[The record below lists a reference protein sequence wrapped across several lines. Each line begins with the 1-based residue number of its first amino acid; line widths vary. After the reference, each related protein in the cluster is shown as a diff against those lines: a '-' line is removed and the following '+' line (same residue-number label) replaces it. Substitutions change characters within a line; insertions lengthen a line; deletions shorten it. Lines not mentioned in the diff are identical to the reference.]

1 MRKLYHYWL
10 CPFSRKI
17 RILLAEK
24 KLSFEMVIIKPWEIP
39 AVFLSLNPEG
49 LPPVLTDDDGKNIAN
64 AYPISEYLE
73 EVYFEPSFLGK
84 TSAQRAEARR
94 LVAWF
99 DEKFNGEVTHNLV
112 YEKVLRRKM
121 GQGGPDSSIIRIGN
135 TNIHDHLEYI
145 SWLCDRRN
153 WLAGDEFSLADI
165 TAAAH
170 LSCIDYLSDVPW
182 DKHPVAKLWY
192 ARVKSRP
199 SFRDILADIVPGLS
213 RPPPHYTNLDF

>member
-24 KLSFEMVIIKPWEIP
+24 KLGFEAVVVKPWEIP
-39 AVFLSLNPEG
+39 SSFFSLNPEG

-64 AYPISEYLE
+64 AYPITEYLE

-84 TSAQRAEARR
+84 TSTLRAETRR
-94 LVAWF
+94 LIIWF
-99 DEKFNGEVTHNLV
+99 DEKFATEVTHNLV

-121 GQGGPDSSIIRIGN
+121 GQGGPDSAIIRIGS

-153 WLAGDEFSLADI
+153 WLAGEEFSLADI
-165 TAAAH
+165 SAAAH
-170 LSCIDYLSDVPW
+170 LSCIDYLGDVPW

-199 SFRDILADIVPGLS
+199 SFRNILADVVPGIS
-213 RPPPHYTNLDF
+213 PSAHYTNLDF

>member
-1 MRKLYHYWL
+1 MRTLHHYWL

-17 RILLAEK
+17 RLLLAEK
-24 KLSFEMVIIKPWEIP
+24 KLVFETVIVKPWEVP
-39 AVFLSLNPEG
+39 TTFWSLNPEG
-49 LPPVLTDDDGKNIAN
+49 LAPVLIDDDGKNIAN

-84 TSAQRAEARR
+84 TSAHRAETRR
-94 LVAWF
+94 LVVWF
-99 DEKFNGEVTHNLV
+99 DEKFNSEVTQNLV
-112 YEKVLRRKM
+112 YEKVLRRKL
-121 GQGGPDSSIIRIGN
+121 GQGGPDSSIIRVGN

-153 WLAGDEFSLADI
+153 WLAGSEFSLADM

-170 LSCIDYLSDVPW
+170 LSCVDYLGDVPW

-199 SFRDILADIVPGLS
+199 SFRDLLTDVVPGLS
-213 RPPPHYTNLDF
+213 APPHYTNLDF

>member
-1 MRKLYHYWL
+1 MRTLYHYWL

-17 RILLAEK
+17 RLLLAEK
-24 KLSFEMVIIKPWEIP
+24 KLAFETIVIKPWDVP
-39 AVFLSLNPEG
+39 TTFWSLNPEG
-49 LPPVLTDDDGKNIAN
+49 LPPILTDDDGETIAN
-64 AYPISEYLE
+64 AYPITEYLE

-84 TSAQRAEARR
+84 TSAQRAETRR
-94 LVAWF
+94 LVVWF

-121 GQGGPDSSIIRIGN
+121 GQGGPDSAIIRIGN
-135 TNIHDHLEYI
+135 ANIHDHLEYI
-145 SWLCDRRN
+145 SWLCDQRN

-165 TAAAH
+165 SAAAH

-192 ARVKSRP
+192 ARIKSRP
-199 SFRDILADIVPGLS
+199 SFRDILADVIPGLGAS
-213 RPPPHYTNLDF
+213 PHYTNLDF

>member
-1 MRKLYHYWL
+1 MRQLYHYWL

-24 KLSFEMVIIKPWEIP
+24 KLIFETIAIKPWEIP
-39 AVFLSLNPEG
+39 ASFFSLNPEG

-64 AYPISEYLE
+64 AYPITEYLE

-84 TSAQRAEARR
+84 TSAQRIETRR
-94 LVAWF
+94 LMVWF
-99 DEKFNGEVTHNLV
+99 DEKFAREVTHNLV

-121 GQGGPDSSIIRIGN
+121 GQGGPDSATIRIGN
-135 TNIHDHLEYI
+135 ANIHDHLEYI

-153 WLAGDEFSLADI
+153 WLAGEEFSLADI
-165 TAAAH
+165 SAAAH
-170 LSCIDYLSDVPW
+170 FSCIDYLGDVPW
-182 DKHPVAKLWY
+182 DKHPAAKLWY

-199 SFRDILADIVPGLS
+199 SFRSILADVVPGLS
-213 RPPPHYTNLDF
+213 PSPQYTNLDF

>member
-24 KLSFEMVIIKPWEIP
+24 KLTFDLILIKPWEP
-39 AVFLSLNPEG
+39 NPSFLPLNPEG

-64 AYPISEYLE
+64 SYPIAEYLE
-73 EVYFEPSFLGK
+73 EVYFESSFLGK
-84 TSAQRAEARR
+84 TSSPRAEVRR
-94 LVAWF
+94 LIAWF

-121 GQGGPDSSIIRIGN
+121 GQGGPDSTAIRIGN
-135 TNIHDHLEYI
+135 ANIHDHLEYI
-145 SWLCDRRN
+145 SWLCDRRK
-153 WLAGDEFSLADI
+153 WLAGDDFSLADI

-170 LSCIDYLSDVPW
+170 LSCIDYLGDVPW
-182 DKHPVAKLWY
+182 DKHPVTKLWY

-199 SFRDILADIVPGLS
+199 SFRSILSDIVPGLS
-213 RPPPHYTNLDF
+213 PPSHYTNLDF

>member
-10 CPFSRKI
+10 CPFSRKV

-24 KLSFEMVIIKPWEIP
+24 KLAFEIITIKPWDIP
-39 AVFLSLNPEG
+39 SSFLSLNPEG

-84 TSAQRAEARR
+84 TSAQRAETRR
-94 LVAWF
+94 LVVWF

-121 GQGGPDSSIIRIGN
+121 GQGGPDSAIIRIGSA
-135 TNIHDHLEYI
+135 NIHDHLEYI
-145 SWLCDRRN
+145 SWLCDGRN

-165 TAAAH
+165 SAAAH

-182 DKHPVAKLWY
+182 DKHPTAKLWY
-192 ARVKSRP
+192 SRIKSRP
-199 SFRDILADIVPGLS
+199 SFRDILADVVPGL
-213 RPPPHYTNLDF
+213 RAPPHYTNLDF

>member
-24 KLSFEMVIIKPWEIP
+24 KLSFELVIIKPWEP
-39 AVFLSLNPEG
+39 NSSFLSLNPEG

-64 AYPISEYLE
+64 AYSISEYVE

-84 TSAQRAEARR
+84 VSTQRAEVRR

-99 DEKFNGEVTHNLV
+99 DEKFNSEVTHNLV

-121 GQGGPDSSIIRIGN
+121 GQGGPDSTAIRVGN
-135 TNIHDHLEYI
+135 ANIHDHLEYI
-145 SWLCDRRN
+145 SWLCDRRK
-153 WLAGDEFSLADI
+153 WLAGNEFSLADI
-165 TAAAH
+165 SAAAH
-170 LSCIDYLSDVPW
+170 LSCIDYLGDVPW
-182 DKHPVAKLWY
+182 EKHSAAKLWY
-192 ARVKSRP
+192 VRVKSRP
-199 SFRDILADIVPGLS
+199 SFRDILNDMVPALT
-213 RPPPHYTNLDF
+213 PPVHYKDLDF

>member
-17 RILLAEK
+17 RILLSEK
-24 KLSFEMVIIKPWEIP
+24 KLSFQSVLIKPWENNSS
-39 AVFLSLNPEG
+39 FLPLNPEG

-64 AYPISEYLE
+64 AYAIAEYLD

-94 LVAWF
+94 LAAWF
-99 DEKFNGEVTHNLV
+99 DEKFNGEVTQNLV
-112 YEKVLRRKM
+112 YEKILKRKM
-121 GQGGPDSSIIRIGN
+121 GQGGPDSAVIRIGN
-135 TNIHDHLEYI
+135 ANIHDHLEYI
-145 SWLCDRRN
+145 SWLCDRRK
-153 WLAGDEFSLADI
+153 WLAGEEFSLADMS
-165 TAAAH
+165 AAAH

-182 DKHPVAKLWY
+182 EKHPIAKMWY

-199 SFRDILADIVPGLS
+199 SFRDILTDVVPGIVVPS
-213 RPPPHYTNLDF
+213 HYTNLDF

>member
-17 RILLAEK
+17 RISLAEK
-24 KLSFEMVIIKPWEIP
+24 KLSFESILIKPWDIP
-39 AVFLSLNPEG
+39 TSFLALNPEG
-49 LPPVLTDDDGKNIAN
+49 VPPVLTDDDGKNIAN
-64 AYPISEYLE
+64 AYPIAEYLD
-73 EVYFEPSFLGK
+73 EVYFEPPLLGQ
-84 TSAQRAEARR
+84 TSAQRAETRR

-121 GQGGPDSSIIRIGN
+121 GQGGPDSAIIRIGHA
-135 TNIHDHLEYI
+135 NIHDHLEYI
-145 SWLCDRRN
+145 TWLCDRRK
-153 WLAGDEFSLADI
+153 WLGGDEFSSADI

-170 LSCIDYLSDVPW
+170 LSCLDYLNDVPW
-182 DKHPVAKLWY
+182 EKHPVAKLWY

-199 SFRDILADIVPGLS
+199 SFREILADVVPGL
-213 RPPPHYTNLDF
+213 PPAPQYTNLDF

>member
-1 MRKLYHYWL
+1 MRKLYHYWV

-24 KLSFEMVIIKPWEIP
+24 KLSFESIVIKPWDVP
-39 AVFLSLNPEG
+39 ASFLRLNPEG
-49 LPPVLTDDDGKNIAN
+49 LPPVLIDYDGKNIAN
-64 AYPISEYLE
+64 AYPISEYLN
-73 EVYFEPSFLGK
+73 EVYFEPSLLGE
-84 TSAQRAEARR
+84 TSAQRAEVRR

-121 GQGGPDSSIIRIGN
+121 GQGGPDSAAIRIGN
-135 TNIHDHLEYI
+135 ANIHDHLEYI
-145 SWLCDRRN
+145 AWLCDRRK
-153 WLAGDEFSLADI
+153 WLGGDEFSLADI

-170 LSCIDYLSDVPW
+170 LSCIDYLGDVPW
-182 DKHPVAKLWY
+182 EKHSATKLWY

-199 SFRDILADIVPGLS
+199 SFRDILNDAVPGLS
-213 RPPPHYTNLDF
+213 PAPHYTNLDF

>member
-17 RILLAEK
+17 RILLSEK
-24 KLSFEMVIIKPWEIP
+24 KLAFEIVAIKPWDVP
-39 AVFLSLNPEG
+39 SAFLSLNPEG

-84 TSAQRAEARR
+84 TSAQRAETRR
-94 LVAWF
+94 LVVWF

-121 GQGGPDSSIIRIGN
+121 GQGGPDSAIIRIGN
-135 TNIHDHLEYI
+135 GNIHDHLEYI

-165 TAAAH
+165 SAAAH
-170 LSCIDYLSDVPW
+170 LSCVDYLGDVPW

-199 SFRDILADIVPGLS
+199 SFRDVLVDVVPGLS
-213 RPPPHYTNLDF
+213 PSPHYTNLDF

>member
-17 RILLAEK
+17 RVLLSEK
-24 KLSFEMVIIKPWEIP
+24 KLVFETIAIKPWEIP
-39 AVFLSLNPEG
+39 SSFASLNPEG

-84 TSAQRAEARR
+84 TSAQRAETRR
-94 LVAWF
+94 LVIWF
-99 DEKFNGEVTHNLV
+99 DEKFNAEVTHNLV
-112 YEKVLRRKM
+112 YEKVLRRKL
-121 GQGGPDSSIIRIGN
+121 GQGGPDSAIIRIGN
-135 TNIHDHLEYI
+135 ANIHDHLEYI

-153 WLAGDEFSLADI
+153 WLAGEEFSLADI
-165 TAAAH
+165 SAAAH
-170 LSCIDYLSDVPW
+170 LSCVDYLGDIPW
-182 DKHPVAKLWY
+182 DKHPIAKLWY

-199 SFRDILADIVPGLS
+199 SFRDILADVVPGLS
-213 RPPPHYTNLDF
+213 PSPHYKDLDF

>member
-1 MRKLYHYWL
+1 MRKLYHYCL

-24 KLSFEMVIIKPWEIP
+24 KLSFELVVIKPWEP
-39 AVFLSLNPEG
+39 NSSFLSINPEG

-64 AYPISEYLE
+64 AYSISEYVE

-84 TSAQRAEARR
+84 VSTQRAEVRR

-121 GQGGPDSSIIRIGN
+121 GQGGPDSTAIRVGN
-135 TNIHDHLEYI
+135 ANIHDHLEYI
-145 SWLCDRRN
+145 SWLCDRRK
-153 WLAGDEFSLADI
+153 WLAGNEFSLADI
-165 TAAAH
+165 SAAAH
-170 LSCIDYLSDVPW
+170 LSCIDYLGDVPW
-182 DKHPVAKLWY
+182 EKHSAAKLWY
-192 ARVKSRP
+192 VRVKSRP
-199 SFRDILADIVPGLS
+199 SFRDILNDMVPALT
-213 RPPPHYTNLDF
+213 PPVHYKDLDF

>member
-17 RILLAEK
+17 RLLLAEK
-24 KLSFEMVIIKPWEIP
+24 KLIFEPIAIRPWEIP
-39 AVFLSLNPEG
+39 TTFWSLNPEG
-49 LPPVLTDDDGKNIAN
+49 LAPVLVDDDGKNIAN

-84 TSAQRAEARR
+84 TSSHRAETRR
-94 LVAWF
+94 LVIWF
-99 DEKFNGEVTHNLV
+99 DEKFNTEVTHNIV

-121 GQGGPDSSIIRIGN
+121 GQGGPDSATIRIGH

-145 SWLCDRRN
+145 AWLCDRRN
-153 WLAGDEFSLADI
+153 WLAGSEFSLADI

-170 LSCIDYLSDVPW
+170 LSCVDYLGDVPW

-199 SFRDILADIVPGLS
+199 TFRDLLADVIPGLS
-213 RPPPHYTNLDF
+213 PPPHYTNLDF

>member
-1 MRKLYHYWL
+1 MRKLHHYWL

-24 KLSFEMVIIKPWEIP
+24 KLPFTLILIKPWEP
-39 AVFLSLNPEG
+39 NASFLSLNPEG
-49 LPPVLTDDDGKNIAN
+49 LPPVLIDEDGKSIAN

-73 EVYFEPSFLGK
+73 EVYFDPSFLGK
-84 TSAQRAEARR
+84 TSAPRAEVRR

-99 DEKFNGEVTHNLV
+99 DEKFNSEVTHNLV
-112 YEKVLRRKM
+112 YEKVLKRKM
-121 GQGGPDSSIIRIGN
+121 GQGGPDSAAIRIGN

-145 SWLCDRRN
+145 SWLCDRRK
-153 WLAGDEFSLADI
+153 WLAGDDFSLADI

-170 LSCIDYLSDVPW
+170 LSCIDYLDDVPW
-182 DKHPVAKLWY
+182 DKHPTTKIWY

-199 SFRDILADIVPGLS
+199 SFRDLLADVVPGLS
-213 RPPPHYTNLDF
+213 PPTHYTNLDF

>member
-24 KLSFEMVIIKPWEIP
+24 KLSFELVVIKPWEP
-39 AVFLSLNPEG
+39 NSSFLSINPEG

-64 AYPISEYLE
+64 AYSISEYVE

-84 TSAQRAEARR
+84 VSTQRAEVRR

-121 GQGGPDSSIIRIGN
+121 GQGGPDSTAIRVGN
-135 TNIHDHLEYI
+135 ANIHDHLEYI
-145 SWLCDRRN
+145 SWLCDRRK
-153 WLAGDEFSLADI
+153 WLAGNEFSLADI
-165 TAAAH
+165 SAAAH
-170 LSCIDYLSDVPW
+170 LSCIDYLGDVPW
-182 DKHPVAKLWY
+182 EKHSAAKLWY
-192 ARVKSRP
+192 VRVKSRP
-199 SFRDILADIVPGLS
+199 SFRDILNDMVPALT
-213 RPPPHYTNLDF
+213 PPVHYKDLDF

>member
-24 KLSFEMVIIKPWEIP
+24 KLSFELVIIKPWEP
-39 AVFLSLNPEG
+39 NSSFLSLNPEG

-64 AYPISEYLE
+64 AYSISEYVE

-84 TSAQRAEARR
+84 VSTQRAEVRR

-99 DEKFNGEVTHNLV
+99 DEKFNSEVTHNLV

-121 GQGGPDSSIIRIGN
+121 GQGGPDSTAIRIGN
-135 TNIHDHLEYI
+135 ANIHDHLEYI
-145 SWLCDRRN
+145 SWLCDRRK
-153 WLAGDEFSLADI
+153 WLAGNEFSLADI
-165 TAAAH
+165 SAAAH
-170 LSCIDYLSDVPW
+170 LSCIDYLGDVPW
-182 DKHPVAKLWY
+182 EKHAAAKLWY
-192 ARVKSRP
+192 VRVKSRP
-199 SFRDILADIVPGLS
+199 SFRDILNDIIPALT
-213 RPPPHYTNLDF
+213 PPPHYKDLDF

>member
-24 KLSFEMVIIKPWEIP
+24 KLSFELVVIKPWEP
-39 AVFLSLNPEG
+39 NSSFLSINPEG

-64 AYPISEYLE
+64 AYSISEYVE

-84 TSAQRAEARR
+84 VSTQRAEVRR

-121 GQGGPDSSIIRIGN
+121 GQGGPDSTAIRVGN
-135 TNIHDHLEYI
+135 ANIHDHLEYI
-145 SWLCDRRN
+145 SWLCDRRK
-153 WLAGDEFSLADI
+153 WLAGNEFSLADI
-165 TAAAH
+165 SAAAH
-170 LSCIDYLSDVPW
+170 LSCIDYLGDVPW
-182 DKHPVAKLWY
+182 EKRSAAKLWY
-192 ARVKSRP
+192 VRVKSRP
-199 SFRDILADIVPGLS
+199 SFRDILNDMVPALT
-213 RPPPHYTNLDF
+213 PPVHYKDLDF

>member
-24 KLSFEMVIIKPWEIP
+24 KLAFDLIVIKPWEPIP
-39 AVFLSLNPEG
+39 SFLPLNPEG
-49 LPPVLTDDDGKNIAN
+49 LPPVFTEDDGKTVAN
-64 AYPISEYLE
+64 AYPITEYLE
-73 EVYFEPSFLGK
+73 EVYFEPSLLGK
-84 TSAQRAEARR
+84 TTAPRAEVRR
-94 LVAWF
+94 LIAWF

-121 GQGGPDSSIIRIGN
+121 GQGGPDSSAIRIGN
-135 TNIHDHLEYI
+135 ANIHDHLEYI
-145 SWLCDRRN
+145 SWLCDRRK

-170 LSCIDYLSDVPW
+170 LSCIDYLGNVPW
-182 DKHPVAKLWY
+182 DKHPVTKLWY

-199 SFRDILADIVPGLS
+199 SFRAILTDVVPGLA
-213 RPPPHYTNLDF
+213 PPSHYTNLDF

>member
-17 RILLAEK
+17 RLLLAEK
-24 KLSFEMVIIKPWEIP
+24 KLSFETIPIKPWDIP
-39 AVFLSLNPEG
+39 ASFFALNPEG
-49 LPPVLTDDDGKNIAN
+49 LAPVFTEDDGKNIIN
-64 AYPISEYLE
+64 AYPIAEYLE
-73 EVYFEPSFLGK
+73 EVYFEPAFLGK
-84 TSAQRAEARR
+84 TSSQRAETRR
-94 LVAWF
+94 LVIWF

-121 GQGGPDSSIIRIGN
+121 GQGGPDSATIRIGN
-135 TNIHDHLEYI
+135 ANIHDHLEYI

-153 WLAGDEFSLADI
+153 WLAGEDFSLADM

-170 LSCIDYLSDVPW
+170 LSCIDYLGDVPW
-182 DKHPVAKLWY
+182 DKHPTAKLWY

-199 SFRDILADIVPGLS
+199 SFRDLLTDAVPGLT
-213 RPPPHYTNLDF
+213 PPPHYKNLDF

>member
-24 KLSFEMVIIKPWEIP
+24 KLSFELVVIKPWEP
-39 AVFLSLNPEG
+39 NSSFLSLNPEG

-64 AYPISEYLE
+64 AYSISEYVE

-84 TSAQRAEARR
+84 VSTQRAEVRR

-99 DEKFNGEVTHNLV
+99 DEKFNSEVTHNLV

-121 GQGGPDSSIIRIGN
+121 GQGGPDSTAIRVGN
-135 TNIHDHLEYI
+135 ANIHDHLEYI
-145 SWLCDRRN
+145 SWLCDRRK
-153 WLAGDEFSLADI
+153 WLAGNEFSLADI
-165 TAAAH
+165 SAAAH
-170 LSCIDYLSDVPW
+170 LSCIDYLGDVPW
-182 DKHPVAKLWY
+182 EKHSAAKLWY
-192 ARVKSRP
+192 VRVKSRP
-199 SFRDILADIVPGLS
+199 SFRDILNDMVPALT
-213 RPPPHYTNLDF
+213 PPVHYKDLDF